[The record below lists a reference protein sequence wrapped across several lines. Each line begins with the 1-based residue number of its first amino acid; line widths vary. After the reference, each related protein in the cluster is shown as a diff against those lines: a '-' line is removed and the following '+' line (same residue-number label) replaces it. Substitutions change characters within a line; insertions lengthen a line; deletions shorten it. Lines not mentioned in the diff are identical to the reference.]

1 MQEYT
6 TCWRALRIAAV
17 VLGVV
22 LYIPAALVFA
32 SGDVR
37 QEQRT
42 SEHLTPLQLE
52 IEKQRGR
59 LSSVEA
65 EDRREALTRLGSMRH
80 PAASR
85 VALSALSDP
94 SPMVRATA
102 ATSAIFLPVEESVAS
117 LLPLLG
123 DKDEF
128 VRQQVAYA
136 LGQTRSRAAVSALIE
151 RLADKKD
158 SVRGAAAVALGEIG
172 DDAAVTPLAEVL
184 NPPSDST
191 PKKKNQKSKR
201 ERNSFVLRAAAHALG
216 EIGNRAAVPALLVML
231 QDEKAEADVRREAAF
246 ALGELGDTSAIPALH
261 DALTARDPYLSQA
274 AQEAI
279 RRISKSQNGGKILR
293 NLSNEE
299 IEKRR
304 PLSSGRRFR
313 WLRVRKF

>member
-1 MQEYT
+1 MREYKT
-6 TCWRALRIAAV
+6 YWSALRIAAV

-22 LYIPAALVFA
+22 LYIPTAVVFA

-37 QEQRT
+37 QEQKT

-52 IEKQRGR
+52 IEKQRVR
-59 LSSVEA
+59 LSSAEA
-65 EDRREALTRLGSMRH
+65 EERREALTRLGSMHH

-102 ATSAIFLPVEESVAS
+102 ATSVIFLPAEERVAS
-117 LLPLLG
+117 LLPLLD

-136 LGQTRSRAAVSALIE
+136 LGETRSRAAVSALIE
-151 RLADKKD
+151 RLVDKKD
-158 SVRGAAAVALGEIG
+158 SVRGAAALALGQIG
-172 DDAAVTPLAEVL
+172 DDAAVTPLSVVL
-184 NPPSDST
+184 NPPLELT
-191 PKKKNQKSKR
+191 PKKRNQKSRR
-201 ERNSFVLRAAAHALG
+201 ERNPFVLRAAAHSLG

-231 QDEKAEADVRREAAF
+231 LDENAEDDVRREAAL

-279 RRISKSQNGGKILR
+279 RRILKLQNSGKI
-293 NLSNEE
+293 
-299 IEKRR
+299 
-304 PLSSGRRFR
+304 
-313 WLRVRKF
+313 